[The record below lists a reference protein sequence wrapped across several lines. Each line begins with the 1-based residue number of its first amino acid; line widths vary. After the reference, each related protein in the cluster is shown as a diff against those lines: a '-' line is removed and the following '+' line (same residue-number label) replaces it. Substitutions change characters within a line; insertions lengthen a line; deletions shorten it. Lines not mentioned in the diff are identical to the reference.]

1 MKKILRIII
10 FLFVNAALTLG
21 SMLILA
27 YFRVSDVYYPFCI
40 YLPVLLQL
48 VFGNNLFYPLNNINR
63 RILTGIMILSG
74 FVLNK
79 FFLISEDD
87 YYKLSDLY
95 FDDPDWDLLN
105 ILIIYY
111 LILILSEWFLSFNKV
126 GKIESKSGLPISNK
140 NDVLKVLLRLRKE
153 RKITSE
159 DFEEEIEKLIQ

>member
-1 MKKILRIII
+1 M
-10 FLFVNAALTLG
+10 
-21 SMLILA
+21 
-27 YFRVSDVYYPFCI
+27 
-40 YLPVLLQL
+40 
-48 VFGNNLFYPLNNINR
+48 INQG
-63 RILTGIMILSG
+63 T
-74 FVLNK
+74 
-79 FFLISEDD
+79 
-87 YYKLSDLY
+87 KLSDLY